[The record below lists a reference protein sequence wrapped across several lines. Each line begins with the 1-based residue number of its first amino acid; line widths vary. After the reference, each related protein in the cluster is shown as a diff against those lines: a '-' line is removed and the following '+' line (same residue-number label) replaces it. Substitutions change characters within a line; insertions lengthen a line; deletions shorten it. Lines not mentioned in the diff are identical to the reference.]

1 MKLTDSQSLLA
12 DYVKTGSEPAFRDLV
27 ARYVDL
33 VYSAAVRLVGGDTHL
48 AQDVSQNVFVDLA
61 RKARTLPKDVMLGG
75 WLHHDTVLMAA
86 TIMRGQRRRQLRE
99 RQAVEMNALQD
110 HTEAN
115 LAQLVP
121 ILDEAID
128 KLASEDRT
136 AILLRFFEQL
146 DFRSVGERLESN
158 EDAAR
163 KRVTRA
169 LEKLQSLL
177 KHRGVTLSA
186 AALGTALATEA
197 VAVAPVGL
205 AASIAGTALAG
216 AAAGKGIALTLIK
229 TMTLTKLKFGIVA
242 GVGVACLA
250 TSLVQHRSRVKF
262 LAENQTLQRQAA
274 QFASLAAENERL
286 SNLLAQANSSLSLTA
301 TQSSEVLRLR
311 GEVGRLRRE
320 ALELARMKAPAQQ
333 RSDVSAV
340 SEKSELDRLSQLIEW
355 LQRNPSENS
364 PELKLLTAQEWL
376 KFMDDKLNTDGD
388 YLRNIAHVRA
398 AVELTKITPALYSAL
413 KEYVKVNNRQFPTD
427 LSQMKLYFDSP
438 IDDAILQRW
447 EIVPVTSV
455 SPLIAKSG
463 VDMGGAWVITQKGPV
478 NAGWDARVL
487 IGTTNYLASLEPNR
501 WSIAQ

>member
-1 MKLTDSQSLLA
+1 MADSQNLVA
-12 DYVKTGSEPAFRDLV
+12 EYVRTGSELAFRELV
-27 ARYVDL
+27 TRYINL
-33 VYSAAVRLVGGDTHL
+33 VYSTALRVVGGDTHL
-48 AQDVSQNVFVDLA
+48 AEDVTQTVFVHLA
-61 RKARTLPKDVMLGG
+61 RKAHRLSNRVMLGG
-75 WLHHDTVLMAA
+75 WLHRA
-86 TIMRGQRRRQLRE
+86 TLNVATTIVRGESRRKSRE
-99 RQAVEMNALQD
+99 RQSVEMNSLQD

-115 LAQLVP
+115 LAQFAP

-128 KLASEDRT
+128 NLGAEDRN

-146 DFRSVGERLESN
+146 DFRSVGEMLDTN

-169 LEKLQSLL
+169 LEKLHSFL

-186 AALGTALATEA
+186 AALGTALANEA

-229 TMTLTKLKFGIVA
+229 TMTMTKLNFGIVA
-242 GVGVACLA
+242 AVAVACLA
-250 TSLVQHRSRVKF
+250 ASLVQHRSRVKL
-262 LAENQTLQRQAA
+262 LAENQTLQHQAA
-274 QFASLAAENERL
+274 QFASLAADNERL
-286 SNLLAQANSSLSLTA
+286 SNLLAQANSSLSLSA

-320 ALELARMKAPAQQ
+320 AFEAARTKAPAQQ
-333 RSDVSAV
+333 RSDVSTA
-340 SEKSELDRLSQLIEW
+340 SEKSELDRLNQLIEW
-355 LQRNPSENS
+355 LRRNPSENS

-413 KEYVKVNNRQFPTD
+413 KEYVKVNNGQFPTG

-447 EIVPVTSV
+447 EIIPVTSV
-455 SPLIAKSG
+455 SPLIVKSG

-478 NAGWDARVL
+478 NAEWDARVL

-501 WSIAQ
+501 WSIEQ